1 MAILLSLS
9 PHHHPPPLNPPQ
21 NPNPNSPKPTPQAST
36 ISKRQF
42 IFKTT
47 SLCLISLATQHP
59 LAPALAE
66 PSPPLKSVLSIL
78 ANTKSWFQFY
88 GDGFAIRVPPQFEDI
103 MEPEDYSAGLSLYG
117 DKAKPKTFAARFASS
132 DGSEALSVVVR
143 PSNQLKITFLEGTMP
158 AFSLILNMVGYLIQD
173 YNDFQAKDITDL
185 GSLKEAAKLFV
196 PGGTTLYS
204 ARTLKIK
211 EEEGYRT
218 YYFYEFGKDEQHAA
232 LVAVVNSGKAIIAGA
247 TAPQS
252 KWDEDG
258 VKLRSA
264 VISLTVL

>member
-1 MAILLSLS
+1 MANLLSLS
-9 PHHHPPPLNPPQ
+9 PHHHHHPLNPPQ
-21 NPNPNSPKPTPQAST
+21 NPNPNSPKPTLLATSLPST

-42 IFKTT
+42 TFKTT
-47 SLCLISLATQHP
+47 SLCLVSLITQNP
-59 LAPALAE
+59 LAQALSE
-66 PSPPLKSVLSIL
+66 PSPPLKPVLSSL

-132 DGSEALSVVVR
+132 DGSEVLSVVVR
-143 PSNQLKITFLEGTMP
+143 PSNQLKITFLE
-158 AFSLILNMVGYLIQD
+158 
-173 YNDFQAKDITDL
+173 AKDITDL

-211 EEEGYRT
+211 EDEGYRT
-218 YYFYEFGKDEQHAA
+218 YYFYEFGIEEQHAA
-232 LVAVVNSGKAIIAGA
+232 LVAAVNSGKAIIAGA

-264 VISLTVL
+264 TISLTVL

>member
-21 NPNPNSPKPTPQAST
+21 NPNPNSPKPTPQATSLPSS

-143 PSNQLKITFLEGTMP
+143 PSNQLKITFLE
-158 AFSLILNMVGYLIQD
+158 
-173 YNDFQAKDITDL
+173 AKDITDL